1 MAPILTPSLW
11 RTCRA
16 LANRKRLELLK
27 RVIEQE
33 PVSVKALALQV
44 GISVCTCSQWLRLLN
59 SRGLL
64 SVVRQGRWVY
74 YSSGADPAVRQS
86 EEMLTAICMALR
98 LCRKADDYD
107 CILKALTAFTHPRR
121 ILIVKAIHASGDASE
136 YLLMQTCHI
145 SKPALFRHLQK
156 LVQRSLVTV
165 DDGQCTIALPE
176 TVFACALLRLALNN

>member
-1 MAPILTPSLW
+1 MAQMLTPSLW

-33 PVSVKALALQV
+33 PVSVEVLAPQV

-74 YSSGADPAVRQS
+74 YSSGADPAVKQS
-86 EEMLTAICMALR
+86 EEILTAIRMVLR
-98 LCRKADDYD
+98 TCRREDDYD
-107 CILKALTAFTHPRR
+107 AILKALTAFTHPRR
-121 ILIVKAIHASGDASE
+121 IQIVKAISVTDD
-136 YLLMQTCHI
+136 LPVDRLMQVSHI
-145 SKPALFRHLQK
+145 SRPALFRHLQK
-156 LVQRSLVTV
+156 LVQRSLLTVT
-165 DDGQCTIALPE
+165 DGRYALALPE
-176 TVFACALLRLALNN
+176 TVFAYSLLRLALND